1 MTGGGGVEGGGLLG
15 GGGGITSWMGGAD
28 TGRFD
33 FVIPTCRSST

>member
-1 MTGGGGVEGGGLLG
+1 VTGGGGVEGGGLLG